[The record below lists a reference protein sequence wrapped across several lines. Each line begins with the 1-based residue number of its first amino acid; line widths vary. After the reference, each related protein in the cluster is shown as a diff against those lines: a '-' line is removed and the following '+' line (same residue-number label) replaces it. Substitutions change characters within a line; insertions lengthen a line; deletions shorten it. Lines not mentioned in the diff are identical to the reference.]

1 MYVILLESDS
11 AVQYNKKLN
20 AVQVGSDSL
29 VTRLG
34 WYVVSVKSTVGS
46 VILRRHLEAAAVW

>member
-34 WYVVSVKSTVGS
+34 
-46 VILRRHLEAAAVW
+46 